1 MQCVNRSYH
10 RLNQDYE
17 VLHAICRLFLEHSGP
32 GSGSGDHS
40 MILFTVHMP
49 QLFERFV
56 ALWLQSH
63 LGDPHKV
70 QIQHFAP
77 LESTEKMSYRIDVVI
92 QDPRS
97 GEPLAVMD
105 TKYKVGEAPVEA
117 DVNQVVAYAVE
128 MGVNRA
134 FLVYPSAAGA
144 SLKAKVGYITV
155 EGLSF
160 DIGADYEQEG
170 RRFREELLLKLA
182 A

>member
-1 MQCVNRSYH
+1 MLIGSADAKEFENAKVLAAGRSATA
-10 RLNQDYE
+10 LPAQQITSI
-17 VLHAICRLFLEHSGP
+17 AITNANLE
-32 GSGSGDHS
+32 
-40 MILFTVHMP
+40 
-49 QLFERFV
+49 
-56 ALWLQSH
+56 
-63 LGDPHKV
+63 LGDVH
-70 QIQHFAP
+70 
-77 LESTEKMSYRIDVVI
+77 VVI

-144 SLKAKVGYITV
+144 SLKAKLGYITV